1 MHSMWTVH
9 ILFTTVK
16 SVPQSQQMRAKKNK
30 KAENVK
36 MKTWTRYANGHQVLF
51 KIQQVLFLFKLD
63 NNLTIIWL
71 NKHMKYPI
79 I

>member
-1 MHSMWTVH
+1 
-9 ILFTTVK
+9 
-16 SVPQSQQMRAKKNK
+16 
-30 KAENVK
+30 
-36 MKTWTRYANGHQVLF
+36 MKTWTQYANGHQVLF